1 MGGLPELETL
11 FCGAWWEGRAEWTA
25 RWRGGLGQQLGREGC
40 LGRGVGLRGFQGN
53 LDSAQVWGQG
63 GPGAARGGSAQMDSG
78 SVGLGTGCELEVPL
92 GTVS

>member
-1 MGGLPELETL
+1 M
-11 FCGAWWEGRAEWTA
+11 
-25 RWRGGLGQQLGREGC
+25 
-40 LGRGVGLRGFQGN
+40 RGFQGN

>member
-1 MGGLPELETL
+1 MGRESRVDSEV
-11 FCGAWWEGRAEWTA
+11 E
-25 RWRGGLGQQLGREGC
+25 RGPGPALGREGC

-53 LDSAQVWGQG
+53 LDPAQVWGQG

-78 SVGLGTGCELEVPL
+78 GVGLGTGCELEVPL